1 MADDLVRF
9 QRVLHVREVERELTQ
24 IELTEKMGVEER
36 IEKRITE
43 IREEKEGALCAF
55 CSGKDRLFS
64 PQELW
69 FERQNLDVI
78 EKHLDEN
85 NYQLKKCRVEIEK
98 TKEVLLERH
107 RDFRL
112 MEQYVDKVKERIHQ
126 QKLVVEQNG
135 LDDITTMRYLRRI
148 RGGTEV

>member
-78 EKHLDEN
+78 EKHLDESH
-85 NYQLKKCRVEIEK
+85 YQLKKCRVEIEN

>member
-1 MADDLVRF
+1 M
-9 QRVLHVREVERELTQ
+9 
-24 IELTEKMGVEER
+24 
-36 IEKRITE
+36 
-43 IREEKEGALCAF
+43 
-55 CSGKDRLFS
+55 
-64 PQELW
+64 
-69 FERQNLDVI
+69 
-78 EKHLDEN
+78 
-85 NYQLKKCRVEIEK
+85 
-98 TKEVLLERH
+98 ERH

>member
-1 MADDLVRF
+1 M
-9 QRVLHVREVERELTQ
+9 
-24 IELTEKMGVEER
+24 
-36 IEKRITE
+36 
-43 IREEKEGALCAF
+43 
-55 CSGKDRLFS
+55 FS

>member
-1 MADDLVRF
+1 MADDLMRF

-24 IELTEKMGVEER
+24 IELTEKLGVEER
-36 IEKRITE
+36 IVKRITE
-43 IREEKEGALCAF
+43 IREEKEGALTAF

-78 EKHLDEN
+78 EKHLDESH
-85 NYQLKKCRVEIEK
+85 YQLKNCRVEIEK

-135 LDDITTMRYLRRI
+135 LDDITAMRYLRRI